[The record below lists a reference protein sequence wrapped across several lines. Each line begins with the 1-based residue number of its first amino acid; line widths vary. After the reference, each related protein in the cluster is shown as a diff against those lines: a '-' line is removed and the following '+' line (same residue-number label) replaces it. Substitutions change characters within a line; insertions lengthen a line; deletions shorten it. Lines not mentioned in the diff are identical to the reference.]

1 MIHEARDRWHIRVNC
16 PCGQSKIDPSSY
28 TPPVKNG
35 VTQHLLNAVS
45 QCITSEENDVGPI
58 IAADTNHKSGKT
70 MAFVENNINGSPRAM
85 SPLSMLAEA
94 AVSRESVQ
102 ENRDSVKGAGGRRN
116 KSDQQQQDGGKTTN
130 CSTLRDLLTRRGVT
144 EDKKKSAA
152 MHSTLIDIIQK
163 GFERSHPPDDT
174 TPVKRV
180 QLLHYIPKTGV
191 ILKERDTP
199 IPRYTLTET
208 SLLYPD
214 VPHSWLDHGHLLR
227 LHDPRAR
234 NNIKLF
240 QQQWRR
246 AQVCH
251 ATVNVNQMPNTIVN
265 SHWQFLSPLLIAG
278 LLTTVLVISSRTLCI
293 SPSGVVSIGICNS
306 SCVCVHA
313 CVRACACVCVSVSIM
328 N

>member
-1 MIHEARDRWHIRVNC
+1 MRFFVVLILRFYLPDRVDVVVVLYVLGRMIHEARDRWHIRVNC
-16 PCGQSKIDPSSY
+16 PCGQSKIDTSY
-28 TPPVKNG
+28 TTPVKNG
-35 VTQHLLNAVS
+35 VTQQLLNAVS

-58 IAADTNHKSGKT
+58 IADSNHKSGKT
-70 MAFVENNINGSPRAM
+70 MAFVENNLNGSPQSM
-85 SPLSMLAEA
+85 SPLSLLAEA

-102 ENRDSVKGAGGRRN
+102 ENRDAVKSGGGRRS
-116 KSDQQQQDGGKTTN
+116 KSSDQQHQDGGKTTN
-130 CSTLRDLLTRRGVT
+130 CSTLRDLLTRRGVV
-144 EDKKKSAA
+144 EDKKKSAV

-163 GFERSHPPDDT
+163 VVERSHPHDDT

-191 ILKERDTP
+191 LLKERDTP

-227 LHDPRAR
+227 LHDPRAK

-251 ATVNVNQMPNTIVN
+251 APVNVNKLPDTIVCL
-265 SHWQFLSPLLIAG
+265 Q
-278 LLTTVLVISSRTLCI
+278 VY
-293 SPSGVVSIGICNS
+293 IGDRPGAIHRVR
-306 SCVCVHA
+306 VC
-313 CVRACACVCVSVSIM
+313 VSIM